1 MKISINFEPLESA
14 ALKMGAPSRH
24 IELNAN
30 LEQLSEIDSGL
41 DEGLVLHDDLHL
53 YEIESKHS
61 LLSYKGRQIMLYIP
75 EQNSPIEE
83 VIKDGKI
90 EGARRLHVAEC
101 KTLERMRNEGREE
114 RYHVT
119 NNING
124 SYLVTGYRFNGGDKI
139 EGKAEL
145 GVCKNCLRILNYKG
159 YADLKGEA
167 KDKVFLELNL
177 AELFESYSS
186 YFKHYP
192 TPKKSIGSYTKDWEQ
207 VSANYRQQ
215 QNYTCEQCGV
225 ALSSHKRLLHTHH
238 INGVKTDNAVNNL
251 KALCA
256 DCHTKQ
262 PNHDHMY
269 VSHEDRLLI
278 NQLRREQ
285 HKFDCSE
292 YSDVL
297 QYADSALNG
306 LLLKCQKFRLPTPE
320 LGICIKHGNELV
332 SIDLAWPRKKFAVVI
347 EHTQLTPLKALGWD
361 VWLASDGLAN
371 FYAMQKYIR

>member
-1 MKISINFEPLESA
+1 MKIEIDFSGLQA
-14 ALKMGAPSRH
+14 AAARMGAPNKQIKLDSGLGR
-24 IELNAN
+24 LNEIDSG
-30 LEQLSEIDSGL
+30 LGEGLVLGDDLQLSEIDNTNN
-41 DEGLVLHDDLHL
+41 
-53 YEIESKHS
+53 

-75 EQNSPIEE
+75 EQGSLIEE
-83 VIKDGKI
+83 VLRDGKI
-90 EGARRLHVAEC
+90 DGAKRLHVAEC
-101 KTLERMRNEGREE
+101 KTLENMRNQGRFE

-119 NNING
+119 NDISG
-124 SYLVTGYRFNGGDKI
+124 RYPVLGHHHYRSDVV
-139 EGKAEL
+139 EGKADL
-145 GVCKNCLRILNYKG
+145 GVCKNCLKILNYKG
-159 YADLKGEA
+159 YSDHSH
-167 KDKVFLELNL
+167 LEKSKIYLDFNL
-177 AELFESYSS
+177 AEFFETYSS

-192 TPKKSIGSYTKDWEQ
+192 TQKKSIGSYTKDWEQ
-207 VSANYRQQ
+207 VSVNYRQQ

-225 ALSSHKRLLHTHH
+225 ALSDHKRLLHTHH
-238 INGVKTDNAVNNL
+238 INGVKIDNALNNL
-251 KALCA
+251 KALCV

-262 PNHDHMY
+262 PNHDHMF

-297 QYADSALNG
+297 QYADSALEG
-306 LLLKCQKFRLPTPE
+306 LLLKCQKYRLSTPE

-347 EHTQLTPLKALGWD
+347 EHSQQAPLRALGWN
-361 VWLASDGLAN
+361 VWLASEGLAN